1 MKNLFK
7 ITLIVSL
14 LLTSVFAQAA
24 EVNFLLK
31 VKAGREKSVVFV
43 NEKTQRLSLTVSGA
57 NEGILYQNSM
67 DVYAG
72 ASTTYDL
79 TAFPNGEYSFKLE
92 TATDLTTY
100 NVVIANGKVQL
111 GEPVVKTFFK
121 PTLLSKDG
129 LVTLSLDDKNYGD
142 LALEIYN
149 SNNEKLYEDVF
160 EGKAKLKKTFS
171 IDKANGRELT
181 FIVKSADQHF
191 TQKVSIY

>member
-7 ITLIVSL
+7 ITLIASL
-14 LLTSVFAQAA
+14 LLTNVLTQAA

-31 VKAGREKSVVFV
+31 VKAGTEKSVVFF
-43 NEKTQRLSLTVSGA
+43 NEKTQQVNLTVSGID
-57 NEGILYQNSM
+57 EGILYEKSM
-67 DVYAG
+67 EVSAG

-79 TAFPNGEYSFKLE
+79 TAFPDGKYAFKLE

-100 NVVIANGKVQL
+100 DVVIKEGKVQL
-111 GEPVVKTFFK
+111 GAPVVKTFFK

-160 EGKAKLKKTFS
+160 EGKAKLKKTFNV
-171 IDKANGRELT
+171 DKANGRELT